1 MCFPPQHLVHRAADS
16 SGALHHEACLPRLL
30 QKDVPQQYRL
40 HQSPRPH
47 GGVITLH
54 KSFIF
59 FMFLFFFHHLGCD
72 LNFDGDRHCHQ
83 RKELFFEC
91 QLYSLCSNFSEYSST
106 VEDQPVMHWS
116 LTVTFFSHLLNV
128 TSLKQWTPLT
138 LLRSLSGAQTS
149 AVFCMYGLL
158 LFLPRMSLF
167 IHEDFLFY
175 DETLTFWD

>member
-1 MCFPPQHLVHRAADS
+1 MKPACPVFFRRMCLS
-16 SGALHHEACLPRLL
+16 SIAFISRLA
-30 QKDVPQQYRL
+30 PT
-40 HQSPRPH
+40 
-47 GGVITLH
+47 GVWLRSIKVLF
-54 KSFIF
+54 SL
-59 FMFLFFFHHLGCD
+59 FLFFFHHLGCD

-83 RKELFFEC
+83 RKEPFFEC